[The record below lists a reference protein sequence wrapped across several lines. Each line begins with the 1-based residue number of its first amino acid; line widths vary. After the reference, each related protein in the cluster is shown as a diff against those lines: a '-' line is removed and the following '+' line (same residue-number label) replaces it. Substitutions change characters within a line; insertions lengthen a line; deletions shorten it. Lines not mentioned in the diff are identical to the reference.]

1 MNVIGSAIASVV
13 RGGIVKQ
20 GVKSAV
26 KGLKGAGKKV
36 IKGIKQGVGKITRGT
51 KQRVAE
57 IKSIPTG
64 VGRIKQMIKIY
75 PEAWAKKTPYEK
87 VTAMID
93 RVNKVRLDAGKK
105 ALKLAKQEDLV
116 RLLQKTGT
124 TIQAKKSLQQ
134 ILKNA
139 RKAET
144 WGQYASRLTG
154 DAKKLFGGVAQGGMQ
169 NVAIDQTLQILGKG
183 ALGLGSGAVA
193 GVTTAAIMD
202 KKK

>member
-1 MNVIGSAIASVV
+1 MNVIGSAIGSVI
-13 RGGIVKQ
+13 RGGVVKQ
-20 GVKSAV
+20 AVKTAV
-26 KGLKGAGKKV
+26 KGLKGVGKKT
-36 IKGIKQGVGKITRGT
+36 IKGIKQGIGKLTRAT

-57 IKSIPTG
+57 VKSIPTG

-93 RVNKVRLDAGKK
+93 RVNMVRVDAGKK
-105 ALKLAKQEDLV
+105 ALKLAKQEDLI

-144 WGQYASRLTG
+144 WGEYATRLTG
-154 DAKKLFGGVAQGGMQ
+154 DAKKLFGGVAQGGME

-183 ALGLGSGAVA
+183 ALGLGGGAVA
-193 GVTTAAIMD
+193 GATTAAILD